1 MSVPPHSPYA
11 PQLPHGDADG
21 RASDVLVVGAGPV
34 GLACAL
40 YLARDGW
47 TVTVL
52 ERWPAPYAQPR
63 AVHFDDEVARLLADA
78 GLGDRLPGLTETVDT
93 YEWRNADGRT
103 LLSFDW
109 SGLGPSGW
117 PTASMMY
124 QPDLE
129 TALADSAQTHERIT
143 VLRGHEAVDLVRHE
157 ESVTVVARD
166 RDDTEHRFT
175 AAWVVGCDGANSFV
189 RDHVGAEMTDLGFFY
204 DWLIVDVR
212 PREDRTWSPVNL
224 QICDP
229 RRPTTLVSGGPG
241 RRRWEFMRMPG
252 ESVEDLNTEARAWE
266 FLEPWNLTPQNSVL
280 ERHAVY
286 TFQARWADVW
296 RSGRLFLA
304 GDAAH
309 LMPPFAGQGMC
320 SGIRDAA
327 NLSWKLGQ
335 VLRGNATPAIL
346 DTYGTE
352 RAAHVQHAIGMSV
365 ELGKVICVTDPEAA
379 AQRDAFMIGLDADP
393 ARILPPL
400 PPPMLTDGLI
410 AHGESGRPAG
420 SAGRLSMQARL
431 RRGGRTGLLDEV
443 VGRGF
448 VVAATSDPR
457 DLLDPGRLAFLEGLG
472 THLVH
477 LRAPGSEAV
486 AETDAVDVDD
496 VYLPHLQGAG
506 HIAALIRPDHYVFG
520 TAHTAQE
527 LNDLVTELRRMLEAP
542 APGSTAV
549 ASLALASAPAAP
561 PATAAEQAS
570 AQASPTADT
579 ARDTSVPA
587 GGA

>member
-1 MSVPPHSPYA
+1 MPVPPHTPDSRPSA
-11 PQLPHGDADG
+11 LGDADG
-21 RASDVLVVGAGPV
+21 RPSDVLVVGAGPV
-34 GLACAL
+34 GLACAP

-129 TALADSAQTHERIT
+129 TALADSAAAHEKIT
-143 VLRGHEAVDLVRHE
+143 VLRGHEAVGLTEGE

-166 RDDTEHRFT
+166 RAGTQHRFT
-175 AAWVVGCDGANSFV
+175 AGWVVGCDGANSFV
-189 RDHVGAEMTDLGFFY
+189 RGRVGAETTDLGFFY

-212 PREDRTWSPVNL
+212 PREDRTWNPVNL

-229 RRPTTLVSGGPG
+229 RRPTTAVSGGPG

-252 ESVEDLNTEARAWE
+252 ESVEDLNTEARAWA
-266 FLEPWNLTPQNSVL
+266 FLEPWDLTPENSVL

-296 RSGRLFLA
+296 RAGRLFLA

-335 VLRGNATPAIL
+335 VLRGNAGPAVL

-379 AQRDAFMIGLDADP
+379 AQRDAFMIGMGADP

-400 PPPMLTDGLI
+400 PPPMLTGGLI
-410 AHGESGRPAG
+410 AHGESGRPTG
-420 SAGRLSMQARL
+420 SAGRLSMQARV
-431 RRGGRTGLLDEV
+431 RRAGRTGLLDDV

-448 VVAATSDPR
+448 VVAATGDPR
-457 DLLDPGRLAFLEGLG
+457 DLLDPGQLAFLERLG
-472 THLVH
+472 AHLVH
-477 LRAPGSEAV
+477 LRPKGSDAV
-486 AETDAVDVDD
+486 TEVDAVDVDD
-496 VYLPHLQGAG
+496 VYLPHLEAAG

-520 TAHTAQE
+520 TARTAAE
-527 LNDLVTELRRMLEAP
+527 LGDLVTELRRMLEAP
-542 APGSTAV
+542 APAPAAGSASGATAPAAMPAPAAEQGSV
-549 ASLALASAPAAP
+549 RASAPTDAG
-561 PATAAEQAS
+561 
-570 AQASPTADT
+570 
-579 ARDTSVPA
+579 RDTSVPA